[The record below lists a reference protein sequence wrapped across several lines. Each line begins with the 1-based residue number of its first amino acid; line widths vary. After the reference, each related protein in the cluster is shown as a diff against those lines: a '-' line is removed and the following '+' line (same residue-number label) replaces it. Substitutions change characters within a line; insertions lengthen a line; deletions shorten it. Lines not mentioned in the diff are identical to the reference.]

1 MAKSNAGSS
10 NAVQTTFT
18 KQKRELAKANELINQ
33 IRAQEKRLQRF
44 TPDGKLQTEE
54 RESYLL
60 ATPQEIA
67 NKVLTIVVEVV
78 SQHGARQVANSA
90 NKGKFAFMGIEAELT
105 VPQLRALQ
113 DAAVTLR
120 NLVDKLPMENK
131 RYIPNEKIDG
141 LPAFATPLVE
151 NKEKRSRVVPY
162 EEKDSTRIRT
172 YQEDYEEVVSQTREV
187 TVDYG
192 LPVAKITALR
202 EMVGDLD
209 AAIQVAIDEANAKPH
224 ANDPVLNDVVAKVAD
239 AFRKEIDG

>member
-67 NKVLTIVVEVV
+67 NKVLTIVAEVV
-78 SQHGARQVANSA
+78 SQHGARQVANSV
-90 NKGKFAFMGIEAELT
+90 NKGRFAFMGIEAELT

-131 RYIPNEKIDG
+131 RCIPNEKIDG
-141 LPAFATPLVE
+141 MPAFATPLVQ
-151 NKEKRSRVVPY
+151 NKEKR
-162 EEKDSTRIRT
+162 TRIVP
-172 YQEDYEEVVSQTREV
+172 YEEVVSQTREV

-192 LPVAKITALR
+192 LPAAKITALR
-202 EMVGDLD
+202 EMAGDLD

-224 ANDPVLNDVVAKVAD
+224 ANDPVLNDVAAKVAD
-239 AFRKEIDG
+239 AFRKVIDG